1 MTRFFSSGAIEFGPW
16 SPSKAGVLAECA
28 LKFIFQYV
36 EKPGLS
42 EDQQIPQDNS
52 ALVMGSAVHK
62 YAENL
67 TAGMD
72 KESAETQAFEDV
84 PKTKKNQ
91 LTIRA
96 QKRGIHTFKERMDA
110 FREKNN
116 VIMDKA
122 EIRLAVD
129 ADLNAVDFWS
139 YDSVLRGVLDRLI
152 IIHRNGLNYAIAI
165 DIKTGKRKPVEEYK
179 LQLESYG
186 VLVHSAFDVESV
198 SMAAYFSSTGDLDW
212 YSRVVTKKD
221 INQDNPVF
229 TTINGLI
236 EGIVPS
242 NFNVGRHCNWCQ
254 YRLLCEKERDNL

>member
-16 SPSKAGVLAECA
+16 SPSKAGVLAECP

-42 EDQQIPQDNS
+42 EDEQVTQDDS
-52 ALVMGSAVHK
+52 LLVMGSAVHK

-67 TAGMD
+67 TEGMD
-72 KESAETQAFEDV
+72 RVSAEEDAFNDI
-84 PKTKKNQ
+84 PKTKKNM
-91 LTIRA
+91 LTIRS
-96 QKRGIHTFKERMDA
+96 QKRGIHTFKDRMDA

-116 VIMDKA
+116 VILDKA
-122 EIRLAVD
+122 ELRLSVD
-129 ADLNAVDFWS
+129 AKLNSLDFWD
-139 YDSVLRGVLDRLI
+139 YNSVLRGVLDRLI
-152 IIHRNGLNYAIAI
+152 IIERNGLHYAIAI
-165 DIKTGKRKPVEEYK
+165 DIKTGKRKPVENYK

-186 VLVHSAFDVESV
+186 VLVHSAYNVESV

-212 YSRVVTKKD
+212 YPRVVSKKD
-221 INQDNPVF
+221 INEDNPVF

-236 EGIVPS
+236 DSISPS

-254 YRLLCEKERDNL
+254 YKLLCEKERDNL